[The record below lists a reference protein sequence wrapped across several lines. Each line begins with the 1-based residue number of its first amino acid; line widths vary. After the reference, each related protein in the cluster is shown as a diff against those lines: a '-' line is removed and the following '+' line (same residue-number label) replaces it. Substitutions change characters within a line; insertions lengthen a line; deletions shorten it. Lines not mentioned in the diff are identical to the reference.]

1 MTNPFA
7 QKLVDAL
14 RGAAL
19 AYEQPDLLSGLA
31 RHVREAFTAADMHR
45 RSSGVER
52 DLMRCLRAVNN
63 VYDPEDMEVL
73 NGVDIYIGLTNLK
86 VRGAK
91 AWITDILANTED
103 QPWTIKATPKP
114 ELPEEATE
122 AVRQKL
128 ADEIARYG
136 MTFNLQDRAS
146 HLLAV
151 AQKHTDAVA
160 AASAE
165 RMEAIIRDRMVEAG
179 WRTTF
184 DQFVNDLVTY
194 PTAILRGPVAS
205 VESDLQW
212 RGNTLVPVRR
222 TVYRMVRVDP
232 FRFYPS
238 PNSTCPNSGAYVIE
252 RVDMSADE
260 LAGCMDLPFFDEV
273 AIRKVFAQFPNG
285 KSEHLS
291 AQTAVDDANKT
302 KADTH
307 APSDGVYQVLVYYG
321 KVKGDLLLD
330 HHVAGVDPQR
340 VYEAEVWTCGD
351 IVIRALLNPHPLG
364 KRPFF
369 ACSFEVIP
377 GAFWGKALPLLLRD
391 VQRLANAAARSLVRN
406 MSYSAGPIG
415 EVDYE
420 RLSESETNVEE
431 VTPYRIYRVA
441 ADRFSSTPSPA
452 FRFQIVPSVADQL
465 LRIYEYYAKMADD
478 ISGIP
483 AYVLGNPQVA
493 GAGRT
498 LGGLSL
504 LMGNAAKGVKNV
516 ISSVDKYIIEPVVR
530 AYWTLEMLYGSDHSA
545 KGDSQVVARGAS
557 GLLQRELSQ
566 ARAVEVLNML
576 TPYAQAGLVPA
587 AGLQVV
593 IRNVLQSLGFSAD
606 EIVPD
611 PARQAQLA
619 MAGGQRPPM
628 PTGMAAGSPVPS
640 TQPGTPMPRLDR
652 RSAPPPDPGAYRL
665 PPAAAE
671 PQGG

>member
-1 MTNPFA
+1 MGNPFA
-7 QKLVDAL
+7 SRFVEAL

-19 AYEQPDLLSGLA
+19 SYEQPELLAGLA
-31 RHVREAFTAADMHR
+31 RHVREAFVAADMHR

-52 DLMRCLRAVNN
+52 DLIRCLRAVNN
-63 VYDPEDMEVL
+63 QYDPEDYEVL
-73 NGVDIYIGLTNLK
+73 NGIDIYIGLTNLK
-86 VRGAK
+86 ARGAK

-103 QPWTIKATPKP
+103 QPWTIRATPKP
-114 ELPEEATE
+114 DLPDEATE

-128 ADEIARYG
+128 VEEIARYG
-136 MTFNLQDRAS
+136 LTFNLQDRAS

-179 WRTTF
+179 WRNTF
-184 DQFVNDLVTY
+184 DQFVDDLVTY
-194 PTAILRGPVAS
+194 PTAILRGPSAT
-205 VESDLQW
+205 LQTELRW
-212 RGNTLVPVRR
+212 VGSRLVPVRR
-222 TVYRMVRVDP
+222 MLYKMVRVDP
-232 FRFYPS
+232 FRLYPS
-238 PNSTCPNSGAYVIE
+238 PNSVCPNSGAYIIE
-252 RVDMSADE
+252 RVDLSADE
-260 LAGCMDLPFFDEV
+260 LAACMDLPFFDAA
-273 AIRKVFAQFPNG
+273 AIRSVFAKFPSG

-291 AQTAVDDANKT
+291 TQTAVDMANRT

-307 APSDGVYQVLVYYG
+307 APSDGVYQTLVYYG
-321 KVKGDLLLD
+321 KVKGDLLLE
-330 HHVAGVDPQR
+330 HNVVGVDPQR
-340 VYEAEVWTCGD
+340 VYESEVWTCGD
-351 IVIRALLNPHPLG
+351 IVLRAMLNPHPLG
-364 KRPFF
+364 RRPFF
-369 ACSFEVIP
+369 SCSFEPVA
-377 GAFWGKALPLLLRD
+377 GSFWGKSLPILLRD

-420 RLSESETNVEE
+420 RLATSETNVEE
-431 VTPYRIYRVA
+431 VTPYRIYRVS

-516 ISSVDKYIIEPVVR
+516 IASIDKHVIEPVVK
-530 AYWTLEMLYGSDHSA
+530 AYWTLEMIYGTDASA

-576 TPYAQAGLVPA
+576 TPYAQAGLVPP

-593 IRNVLQSLGFSAD
+593 IRDVLKSLGYSAD
-606 EIVPD
+606 DIVPD
-611 PARQAQLA
+611 PARAAQLA
-619 MAGGQRPPM
+619 AAGGQRPPM
-628 PTGMAAGSPVPS
+628 PSGMSAGAPVPS
-640 TQPGTPMPRLDR
+640 LQPGTPPPRLDG
-652 RSAPPPDPGAYRL
+652 RSAPPPDPGAVRL
-665 PPAAAE
+665 PAADA
-671 PQGG
+671 